1 MTDAIKQRVG
11 GSPSRGLALA
21 LLATTQFV
29 LILDIAIV
37 TVALPSIGTDLDFAT
52 ADLSWVINAYAL
64 LFGGFLLLGG
74 RMADLVGRRRMFIAG
89 LVLFTAASLAGA
101 LAQSALWLVI
111 ARGAQGLG
119 AALVSPA
126 ALSMVMS
133 LFPEGS
139 ERNKALGVWGAV
151 AGSGGAA
158 GAILGGVL
166 TDAFAWEAV
175 LYVNIPV
182 GIAAV
187 ALAPRLLPEGRDVVG
202 IRSFDMA
209 GAFSVT
215 AGLVALIYAVVD
227 APDAGWASTQTLALG
242 AISLALIAAFIA
254 IEGRARRPLLPLSTF
269 RNAML
274 RTANI
279 GAVLTTM
286 ALFPMWFLLTLYTQQ
301 VLGYTPL
308 EAGLAQLPIA
318 LLIVLAA
325 GPTGQLV
332 TRIGPRVPMV
342 AGLVLVAGGL
352 LWFSQ
357 VSPGGTFLADILG
370 PSVLAGVGAAM
381 AFIAG
386 VIAATS
392 GASEDDSGLASG
404 LINTSQQVGGAIGV
418 AAIAAIATARTESVV
433 AAGERLPAI
442 ALTQGYRTGYL
453 VAAAVAL
460 AGAIVVAALLPRR
473 TERPA
478 SDRTEAEPQPVQV
491 AA

>member
-1 MTDAIKQRVG
+1 MTDSIRQRVN
-11 GSPSRGLALA
+11 GSSPRGLALA
-21 LLATTQFV
+21 LLATTQFI
-29 LILDIAIV
+29 LILDIAIM

-52 ADLSWVINAYAL
+52 ADLSWVINSYAL

-74 RMADLVGRRRMFIAG
+74 RMSDLVGRRRMFMAG
-89 LVLFTAASLAGA
+89 LILFTVASLAGA
-101 LAQSALWLVI
+101 LAESALWLVI

-126 ALSMVMS
+126 ALSLVMT

-166 TDAFAWEAV
+166 TDALSWEAV

-187 ALAPRLLPEGRDVVG
+187 ALAPRLLPEGREVAG
-202 IRSFDMA
+202 IRSFDLA
-209 GAFSVT
+209 GAVSVT
-215 AGLVALIYAVVD
+215 AGLALLIYAVVD
-227 APDAGWASTQTLALG
+227 ADSAGWGSTQTLGLSG
-242 AISLALIAAFIA
+242 ISLALIAAFLA
-254 IEGRARRPLLPLSTF
+254 IEVRAKRPLLPLSTF

-274 RTANI
+274 RSANI

-318 LLIVLAA
+318 LLIVFAA
-325 GPTGQLV
+325 GPTQQLV
-332 TRIGPRVPMV
+332 TRIGPRVPLTV
-342 AGLVLVAGGL
+342 GLVMVAGGL

-357 VSPGGTFLADILG
+357 VSAGGTFLADILG
-370 PSVLAGVGAAM
+370 PSVLAGVGAAL

-386 VIAATS
+386 TIAATT
-392 GASEDDSGLASG
+392 GASDDDSGLASG
-404 LINTSQQVGGAIGV
+404 LLNTSQQVGGAIGV
-418 AAIAAIATARTESVV
+418 AAIAAIATARTNDVI
-433 AAGERLPAI
+433 ATGERLPA
-442 ALTQGYRTGYL
+442 ALTEGYQTGYL

-460 AGAIVVAALLPRR
+460 TAAVVVAALLPRR
-473 TERPA
+473 TEQPA
-478 SDRTEAEPQPVQV
+478 SGLPEAAPQPARL

>member
-1 MTDAIKQRVG
+1 MAEQIEQG
-11 GSPSRGLALA
+11 GTGLFSRGRALA

-74 RMADLVGRRRMFIAG
+74 RMADLVGRRRMFMAG
-89 LVLFTAASLAGA
+89 LILFTAASLAGA

-126 ALSMVMS
+126 ALSLVMS

-139 ERNKALGVWGAV
+139 ERNKALGIWGAV

-166 TDAFAWEAV
+166 TAVFAWEAV

-209 GAFSVT
+209 GAISVT
-215 AGLVALIYAVVD
+215 AGLGLLIYAVVD
-227 APDAGWASTQTLALG
+227 ADSAGWASTQTLVLG
-242 AISLALIAAFIA
+242 AISLALIAAFVV
-254 IEGRARRPLLPLSTF
+254 IEGRAERPLLPLSTF

-274 RTANI
+274 RSANI

-301 VLGYTPL
+301 ALGYTPI

-325 GPTGQLV
+325 GPSQQLV
-332 TRIGPRVPMV
+332 TRIGPRIPMAV
-342 AGLVLVAGGL
+342 GLLMVAGGL

-370 PSVLAGVGAAM
+370 PSVLAGVGAAL

-386 VIAATS
+386 TIAATT
-392 GASEDDSGLASG
+392 GATEDHSGLASG
-404 LINTSQQVGGAIGV
+404 LLNTSQQVGGAIGV
-418 AAIAAIATARTESVV
+418 AAIAAIATARTENVI

-442 ALTQGYRTGYL
+442 ALTEGYRTGYL

-460 AGAIVVAALLPRR
+460 LGAIVVAALLPRR
-473 TERPA
+473 TEEPA
-478 SDRTEAEPQPVQV
+478 SARVEPEAQP
-491 AA
+491 AALAT

>member
-1 MTDAIKQRVG
+1 M
-11 GSPSRGLALA
+11 
-21 LLATTQFV
+21 
-29 LILDIAIV
+29 

-74 RMADLVGRRRMFIAG
+74 RMADLVGRRRMFMAG
-89 LVLFTAASLAGA
+89 LILFTAASLAGA

-126 ALSMVMS
+126 ALSLVMS

-139 ERNKALGVWGAV
+139 ERNKALGIWGAV

-166 TDAFAWEAV
+166 TDVFAWEAV

-202 IRSFDMA
+202 IRSFDLA
-209 GAFSVT
+209 GAVSVT
-215 AGLVALIYAVVD
+215 AGLGLLIYAVVD
-227 APDAGWASTQTLALG
+227 AESAGWASTQTLALG
-242 AISLALIAAFIA
+242 AISVALIAAFVA
-254 IEGRARRPLLPLSTF
+254 IEGRAERPLLPLSTF

-274 RTANI
+274 RSANI
-279 GAVLTTM
+279 GTVLTTM

-301 VLGYTPL
+301 ALGYTPI

-325 GPTGQLV
+325 GPSQQLV
-332 TRIGPRVPMV
+332 TRVGPRVPMA
-342 AGLVLVAGGL
+342 AGLLMVAGGL

-357 VSPGGTFLADILG
+357 VSAGGTFLADILG
-370 PSVLAGVGAAM
+370 PSVLAGVGAAL

-386 VIAATS
+386 TIAATT
-392 GASEDDSGLASG
+392 GATDDDSGLASG
-404 LINTSQQVGGAIGV
+404 LLNTSQQVGGAIGV
-418 AAIAAIATARTESVV
+418 AAIAAIATARTENVI

-442 ALTQGYRTGYL
+442 AFTEGYQTGYL

-460 AGAIVVAALLPRR
+460 VGAIVVLALLPRR
-473 TERPA
+473 KAQPVGARVEG
-478 SDRTEAEPQPVQV
+478 EPQAAPV
-491 AA
+491 AT